1 MNGRAAVPPTRPS
14 RIPLPKRPPYRPA
27 NTKKIVVFDD
37 PDPGSGLAMDI
48 ANDTRSTKR
57 RKTIERPREPLAL
70 KTNTRRRNMDVEL
83 TLIPHSKKDGGASS
97 ANINLFLRNSP
108 SLPSLPAFAPA
119 KRTLLATEQ
128 NMIVTSPALPK
139 LPGTK
144 LQQLPLPGFVS
155 PYVEHRTATLQTL
168 RLGPPA
174 KIDDG
179 PARYNIG
186 SNNRR
191 PSASRLLQS
200 ADHQLHRRSSGSH
213 VLNISKRRCSWLERP
228 DTLAIRARRR
238 GSLRNAL
245 GNPAA
250 ESTPQQT
257 EQRLAT
263 PMSISRIGYDGI
275 LPIFSKPLSTP
286 SWAATPQARNT
297 VDDLSDGI
305 SHMRVDTDITPQ
317 LATVKPT
324 LRQSQ
329 RDQRHPQTP
338 PLIAHPIGT
347 RSHSISY
354 SPLALTEQRSL
365 IPSSSDKPAQ
375 PSAQTPALPQL
386 PVGPHNHLY
395 SSISPARILSPPLSP
410 PSSDDPLNL
419 FLITDDIDQPNTANP
434 SLGAGR
440 LSPAAL
446 PHTMSQIGAVGR
458 LGRTGRTYR
467 ARKTQR
473 TLIVPRRG
481 TYKSSRLT
489 RHYPDDPM
497 LPFSSDDPLLLVGK
511 VRNE

>member
-1 MNGRAAVPPTRPS
+1 
-14 RIPLPKRPPYRPA
+14 
-27 NTKKIVVFDD
+27 
-37 PDPGSGLAMDI
+37 MDI
-48 ANDTRSTKR
+48 ANDNRPTKR
-57 RKTIERPREPLAL
+57 RKTIECPREPLAL
-70 KTNTRRRNMDVEL
+70 KTNTPRKDMDVEL
-83 TLIPHSKKDGGASS
+83 TPISHSRNDRGASS

-108 SLPSLPAFAPA
+108 SLPSLPAFAPT

-144 LQQLPLPGFVS
+144 LQQLPLPGFAS
-155 PYVEHRTATLQTL
+155 PYVEHRTANLQTL

-191 PSASRLLQS
+191 PSASRVLQS

-228 DTLAIRARRR
+228 DTLAIRAHRR
-238 GSLRNAL
+238 GSLRKAL

-263 PMSISRIGYDGI
+263 PMSISRIGSDGI
-275 LPIFSKPLSTP
+275 PPIFSKPLCALSTP
-286 SWAATPQARNT
+286 SWAATPRARDT
-297 VDDLSDGI
+297 LDDLSDGI

-324 LRQSQ
+324 LRPQ

-338 PLIAHPIGT
+338 PLTASPMDAH
-347 RSHSISY
+347 SDCISY

-365 IPSSSDKPAQ
+365 IPSSPDKPAQ
-375 PSAQTPALPQL
+375 PSAQTPARPQL
-386 PVGPHNHLY
+386 PVGLHNHFYL
-395 SSISPARILSPPLSP
+395 SISPARIHSPPLSP
-410 PSSDDPLNL
+410 PSSDDPINL
-419 FLITDDIDQPNTANP
+419 FLITDDIDQSNAVNR

-440 LSPAAL
+440 AAL
-446 PHTMSQIGAVGR
+446 PHAMSQIGSVSR

-473 TLIVPRRG
+473 TIIGSRRG
-481 TYKSSRLT
+481 AYRSSRLT

-497 LPFSSDDPLLLVGK
+497 LLSSSDDPLLLAGK
-511 VRNE
+511 VRNK

>member
-1 MNGRAAVPPTRPS
+1 M
-14 RIPLPKRPPYRPA
+14 PKRPSYRPA
-27 NTKKIVVFDD
+27 NTKKIAVFDD
-37 PDPGSGLAMDI
+37 PDPGSGRAMDI
-48 ANDTRSTKR
+48 VNDTRPTKR
-57 RKTIERPREPLAL
+57 RKTIECPREPLAL
-70 KTNTRRRNMDVEL
+70 KTNTPRRDMDVDL
-83 TLIPHSKKDGGASS
+83 TPIPHSMKASS

-108 SLPSLPAFAPA
+108 TTLPSLPAFAPA
-119 KRTLLATEQ
+119 KRTLLATDQ
-128 NMIVTSPALPK
+128 NMIMTSPALPK
-139 LPGTK
+139 LPGTN
-144 LQQLPLPGFVS
+144 LLQLPLPGFAS
-155 PYVEHRTATLQTL
+155 PNVERRTANLQTL

-191 PSASRLLQS
+191 PSASRVQQS
-200 ADHQLHRRSSGSH
+200 ADHHLHRRSSGSH
-213 VLNISKRRCSWLERP
+213 VLNISKRRCSWLERS

-257 EQRLAT
+257 GPRLAT

-275 LPIFSKPLSTP
+275 LPIFSKPLCALSTP

-297 VDDLSDGI
+297 LDDLSDGI
-305 SHMRVDTDITPQ
+305 FHMRVDTDITPQ

-324 LRQSQ
+324 LRLSQ

-338 PLIAHPIGT
+338 PPIARLISEY
-347 RSHSISY
+347 SHSMSY

-386 PVGPHNHLY
+386 PVGLHNHLDLN
-395 SSISPARILSPPLSP
+395 ISPARIHSPPLSP

-419 FLITDDIDQPNTANP
+419 FLITDDIDRPNTANP

-440 LSPAAL
+440 SAPAAL
-446 PHTMSQIGAVGR
+446 PHTTSQIGAVSR

-473 TLIVPRRG
+473 TLTGPRRG
-481 TYKSSRLT
+481 TYRSSRLI
-489 RHYPDDPM
+489 RNDPDDPM